1 MLRTLI
7 SFLMV
12 AVIKVAI
19 AADYDVIVRNGTIY
33 DGTGAPP
40 YVADLAI
47 NGDRVSAIGQFPPGS
62 ADLEI
67 DASGL

>member
-1 MLRTLI
+1 MFRTLI

-12 AVIKVAI
+12 AVINVAI
-19 AADYDVIVRNGTIY
+19 AADYDVIIRNGNIY

-47 NGDRVSAIGQFPPGS
+47 NGDRVSAIGQFAPGS
-62 ADLEI
+62 ANLE
-67 DASGL
+67 